1 MSSIIQ
7 AAARQRSF
15 WLASSFLVP
24 VLPFAISAVYTQQS
38 ASPDLLPP
46 IEVNPPKRV
55 ETTQPAPKQNSN

>member
-24 VLPFAISAVYTQQS
+24 VLPFAISAAYAQQS

-55 ETTQPAPKQNSN
+55 ETTQPAPNQNSN